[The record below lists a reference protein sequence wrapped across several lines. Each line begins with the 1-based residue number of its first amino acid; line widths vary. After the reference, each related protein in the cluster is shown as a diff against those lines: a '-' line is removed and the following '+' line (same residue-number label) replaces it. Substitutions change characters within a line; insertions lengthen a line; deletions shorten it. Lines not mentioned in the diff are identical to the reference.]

1 MQLAKKYSLKVIED
15 SAQAP
20 AAEYKGKRV
29 GTVGDIGVFSLNY
42 HKHIH
47 TGEGGVCVTDD
58 SEFAE
63 RMQLIRNHAEA
74 VVEKKGVANL
84 VNMIGFNFRMTEIQ
98 AAIGIEQL
106 KKLDTLTAR
115 VVAAADRLSNGIKN
129 LSGLKVPVVKPD
141 CSHVYYTYPLLYFE
155 EETGIGRGKIVEALR
170 AEGVPVGAG
179 YQNLHLMPMYQSK
192 IAYGSSGFPWS
203 AEFYKGQVSY
213 KKGICPVAEELHEK
227 RYIPLGMCS
236 YHFTERE
243 IDLLIKAFR
252 KVWDNLDYLTE

>member
-1 MQLAKKYSLKVIED
+1 
-15 SAQAP
+15 
-20 AAEYKGKRV
+20 
-29 GTVGDIGVFSLNY
+29 
-42 HKHIH
+42 
-47 TGEGGVCVTDD
+47 
-58 SEFAE
+58 
-63 RMQLIRNHAEA
+63 
-74 VVEKKGVANL
+74 
-84 VNMIGFNFRMTEIQ
+84 
-98 AAIGIEQL
+98 
-106 KKLDTLTAR
+106 
-115 VVAAADRLSNGIKN
+115 
-129 LSGLKVPVVKPD
+129 
-141 CSHVYYTYPLLYFE
+141 
-155 EETGIGRGKIVEALR
+155 LR